1 MRRHGPSELRNEAYI
16 FLFTVPCLVLYTL
29 FLVTPIFL
37 GFYYS
42 LTNWNGIAPTF
53 QFVGLKNF
61 LMQLRDRSFH
71 YSLNFTLTY
80 ALVVV
85 PAAVLVS
92 FFSALFLTTVTGRSQ
107 TVYKGFLFFPALL
120 APIVVSLIWKQIYTH
135 ALPWIGNALNIEFL
149 KVSLMTNMKTL
160 KGTIQV
166 VHIWQAVALQTVL
179 FVAGLQNI
187 PEEIYDAAR
196 IDGAGFFQRLRYIV
210 FPYIIPILNMV
221 LILLLKQCLVLFD
234 VIMGMTT
241 GGPGSRTESLSVYI
255 YKKAFE
261 TLQVGYATSV
271 AVTVFF
277 IMIIIATA
285 QLNLL
290 NKKDVNLQ

>member
-1 MRRHGPSELRNEAYI
+1 
-16 FLFTVPCLVLYTL
+16 
-29 FLVTPIFL
+29 
-37 GFYYS
+37 
-42 LTNWNGIAPTF
+42 
-53 QFVGLKNF
+53 
-61 LMQLRDRSFH
+61 
-71 YSLNFTLTY
+71 
-80 ALVVV
+80 
-85 PAAVLVS
+85 
-92 FFSALFLTTVTGRSQ
+92 
-107 TVYKGFLFFPALL
+107 VYKGFLFFPALL

-135 ALPWIGNALNIEFL
+135 ALPWIGTALNLEIL

-160 KGTIQV
+160 KGTIQF

-277 IMIIIATA
+277 IMIIIATV

>member
-1 MRRHGPSELRNEAYI
+1 MFFI
-16 FLFTVPCLVLYTL
+16 
-29 FLVTPIFL
+29 TPIIL

-71 YSLNFTLTY
+71 SSLNFTLTY
-80 ALVVV
+80 ALLVV

-135 ALPWIGNALNIEFL
+135 ALPWIGTALNLEIL

-160 KGTIQV
+160 KGTIQF

-277 IMIIIATA
+277 IMIIIATL

>member
-1 MRRHGPSELRNEAYI
+1 MRRHGPSELRNEAYF
-16 FLFTVPCLVLYTL
+16 FLFTVPCLVLYTM
-29 FLVTPIFL
+29 FFITPIVL

-53 QFVGLKNF
+53 EFVGLKNF
-61 LMQLRDRSFH
+61 LMQLKDGSFH
-71 YSLNFTLTY
+71 YSLKFTLTY

-85 PAAVLVS
+85 PVAVLIS
-92 FFSALFLTTVTGRSQ
+92 FFSALFLTTVRGRPQ
-107 TVYKGFLFFPALL
+107 TAYKGFLFFPALL

-135 ALPWIGNALNIEFL
+135 ALPWIGNALNIEIL

-160 KGTIQV
+160 KATIQI
-166 VHIWQAVALQTVL
+166 VHVWQAVALQTVL

-196 IDGAGFFQRLRYIV
+196 IDGAGFFQRLGYIV
-210 FPYIIPILNMV
+210 FPYIVPILNMV

-234 VIMGMTT
+234 VVMGMTT

-277 IMIIIATA
+277 IMIIIAMV

>member
-1 MRRHGPSELRNEAYI
+1 MRRHGPSELRNEAYF
-16 FLFTVPCLVLYTL
+16 FLFTVPCLILYTM
-29 FLVTPIFL
+29 FFITPIIL

-71 YSLNFTLTY
+71 SSLNFTLTY
-80 ALVVV
+80 ALLVV

-135 ALPWIGNALNIEFL
+135 ALPWIGTALNLEIL

-160 KGTIQV
+160 KGTIQF

-277 IMIIIATA
+277 IMIIIATL